1 MLVNKIK
8 KFYKQ
13 KINLQITYA
22 YVYSPRELFKF
33 LNMNKNITV
42 RLSVK
47 IITENI
53 KYS

>member
-1 MLVNKIK
+1 M
-8 KFYKQ
+8 Q
-13 KINLQITYA
+13 S
-22 YVYSPRELFKF
+22 VYSPRAVFKF
-33 LNMNKNITV
+33 SDMNKNITV

>member
-1 MLVNKIK
+1 MKKVLQTIVCNVFIYQARFKI
-8 KFYKQ
+8 
-13 KINLQITYA
+13 
-22 YVYSPRELFKF
+22 
-33 LNMNKNITV
+33 LNMNKNRTV

>member
-1 MLVNKIK
+1 MH
-8 KFYKQ
+8 
-13 KINLQITYA
+13 
-22 YVYSPRELFKF
+22 YVYSPRAVLKF
-33 LNMNKNITV
+33 FGMNKNITV

>member
-1 MLVNKIK
+1 MN
-8 KFYKQ
+8 
-13 KINLQITYA
+13 NNMH
-22 YVYSPRELFKF
+22 YVYSPREFFKI